1 MPLAELMTESSSG
14 NRIRTLRVGASI
26 PQTEIGSDPGAI
38 REFAQA
44 VERMGFEH
52 IVVYD
57 HVLGADPAVHGGSFL
72 YTHKDAFH
80 EPFVTMG
87 FLAGITTRLRFATA
101 VLVLAQRQAALVAKQ
116 AAEVDVLSC
125 GRLRLGVSVGWNA
138 VEHQA
143 LGTDFATRG
152 ARIEEQ
158 VEVMR
163 ALWTRET
170 VTYHGKFHTIEA
182 AGIRPR
188 PVQQPIPIWMGGEA
202 DIVLKRIGR
211 IADGWFPDMG
221 APSEQHRRQLATI
234 RAAATAAGRP
244 VSAVDIEPHINLTV
258 DAADTWRDSLLD
270 WQALGARHFFISTM
284 GGGLRTVEAHLRRL
298 EEFCEVVPDAIRPQ

>member
-1 MPLAELMTESSSG
+1 MTESRSG
-14 NRIRTLRVGASI
+14 NRIGALRVGASI

-57 HVLGADPAVHGGSFL
+57 HVLGADPAVHGSQFL

-87 FLAGITTRLRFATA
+87 FLAGITTRLRFATG

-116 AAEVDVLSC
+116 AAEVDVLSG

-163 ALWTRET
+163 ALWTQDT
-170 VTYHGKFHTIEA
+170 VTYHGRFHTIEA
-182 AGIRPR
+182 AGISPR

-202 DIVLKRIGR
+202 DVVLKRIGR

-221 APSEQHRRQLATI
+221 APSAQHRRQLEVI
-234 RAAATAAGRP
+234 RAAAKVAGRP
-244 VSAVDIEPHINLTV
+244 PSAVDVEPHINLTV
-258 DAADTWRDSLLD
+258 DKADSWQDSLSA
-270 WQALGARHFFISTM
+270 WEELGARHFFISTM
-284 GGGLRTVEAHLRRL
+284 GGGLNTVQAHLRKL
-298 EEFCEVVPDAIRPQ
+298 EEFCKAVPQAVRPL

>member
-1 MPLAELMTESSSG
+1 MTETSSH
-14 NRIRTLRVGASI
+14 NRISSLRVGASI

-38 REFAQA
+38 REFALA

-57 HVLGADPAVHGGSFL
+57 HVLGADPAVHGGQFL
-72 YTHKDAFH
+72 YTYKDAFH

-87 FLAGITTRLRFATA
+87 FLAGMTTRLRFATG

-116 AAEVDVLSC
+116 AAEVDVLSG

-143 LGTDFATRG
+143 LGTEFATRG

-163 ALWTRET
+163 ALWTQET
-170 VTYHGKFHTIEA
+170 VTYRGRFHTIEA
-182 AGIRPR
+182 AGISPR
-188 PVQQPIPIWMGGEA
+188 PVQRPIPIWMGGEA

-211 IADGWFPDMG
+211 MADGWFPDMG
-221 APSEQHRRQLATI
+221 APSEQHRRQLTVI
-234 RAAATAAGRP
+234 RAAASAAGRP
-244 VSAVDIEPHINLTV
+244 ESAVGIEPHINLTV
-258 DAADTWRDSLLD
+258 DGADTWQDSLLA
-270 WQALGARHFFISTM
+270 WQALGAGHFFISTM
-284 GGGLRTVEAHLRRL
+284 GGGLSTVEAHLRKLEAFCKAVPSAVRL
-298 EEFCEVVPDAIRPQ
+298 L

>member
-1 MPLAELMTESSSG
+1 MHMTESSSD
-14 NRIRTLRVGASI
+14 NRIAAMRVGASI
-26 PQTEIGSDPGAI
+26 PQTEIGSDPSAI
-38 REFAQA
+38 REFALA

-52 IVVYD
+52 TVVYD

-72 YTHKDAFH
+72 YTHQDAFH

-87 FLAGITTRLRFATA
+87 FLAGITTRLRFATG

-116 AAEVDVLSC
+116 AAEVDVLSG

-143 LGTDFATRG
+143 LGTDFASRG

-163 ALWTRET
+163 ALWTQET
-170 VTYHGKFHTIEA
+170 VTYRGKFHTIEA
-182 AGIRPR
+182 AGISPR

-202 DIVLKRIGR
+202 DVVLKRIGR
-211 IADGWFPDMG
+211 MADGWFPDMG

-234 RAAATAAGRP
+234 RASACAAGRP
-244 VSAVDIEPHINLTV
+244 ESAVDIEPHINLTV
-258 DAADTWRDSLLD
+258 DADHTWQESLLA
-270 WQALGARHFFISTM
+270 WEALGARHFFISTM
-284 GGGLRTVEAHLRRL
+284 GGGMKSVEAHLRRL
-298 EEFCEVVPDAIRPQ
+298 EDFCKAVPSAVRPL

>member
-1 MPLAELMTESSSG
+1 MITTSPTPGSG
-14 NRIRTLRVGASI
+14 LRLGTSL

-38 REFAQA
+38 REFVLA
-44 VERMGFEH
+44 VEAMGFDH
-52 IVVYD
+52 LVIYD
-57 HVLGADPAVHGGSFL
+57 HVLGADPAVHGANML

-80 EPFVTMG
+80 EPFVILG
-87 FLAGITTRLRFATA
+87 YLAGFTTRLRFATG

-116 AAEVDVLSC
+116 AAEVDVLSG

-170 VTYHGKFHTIEA
+170 VTFRGRFHRIEA
-182 AGIRPR
+182 AGICPR
-188 PVQQPIPIWMGGEA
+188 PVQQPIPVWMGGEA
-202 DIVLKRIGR
+202 DAVLRRIGR
-211 IADGWFPDMG
+211 MADGWFPDMG
-221 APSEQHRRQLATI
+221 APSARHRSQLEKI
-234 RAAATAAGRP
+234 RAAAREAGREA
-244 VSAVDIEPHINLTV
+244 SAVDVEPHINLTV
-258 DAADTWRDSLLD
+258 DAPETWGASLAA
-270 WQALGARHFFISTM
+270 WEVLGARHFFISTM
-284 GGGLRTVEAHLRRL
+284 GGGFRTVDEHLRRL
-298 EEFCEVVPDAIRPQ
+298 EAFRAAVPGRLPAPM

>member
-1 MPLAELMTESSSG
+1 MTEA
-14 NRIRTLRVGASI
+14 NLHDRISTLRVGASI

-38 REFAQA
+38 REFALA

-57 HVLGADPAVHGGSFL
+57 HVLGADPAVHGGNFL

-87 FLAGITTRLRFATA
+87 FLAGMTTRLRFATG

-116 AAEVDVLSC
+116 AAEVDVLSG

-143 LGTDFATRG
+143 LGTEFATRG

-163 ALWTRET
+163 ALWTQET
-170 VTYHGKFHTIEA
+170 VTYRGRFHTIEA
-182 AGIRPR
+182 AGISPR
-188 PVQQPIPIWMGGEA
+188 PVQRPIPVWMGGEA
-202 DIVLKRIGR
+202 DVVLKRIGR
-211 IADGWFPDMG
+211 LADGWFPDIG
-221 APSEQHRRQLATI
+221 APSEQHRRQLAVI
-234 RAAATAAGRP
+234 RAAARAAGRP
-244 VSAVDIEPHINLTV
+244 ESAVDIEPHINLTI
-258 DAADTWRDSLLD
+258 DGAGTWQDSLLA
-270 WQALGARHFFISTM
+270 WQALGAGHFFISTM
-284 GGGLRTVEAHLRRL
+284 GGGLSTVDAHLRKL
-298 EEFCEVVPDAIRPQ
+298 ETFCKAVPSAVRPL